1 MVLESQAEAR
11 SGRDEVGHIKDF
23 LSLSNWKAFENFFYF
38 IYFSRKELLQ
48 SDLHFNMVTLTT

>member
-23 LSLSNWKAFENFFYF
+23 LSLSNWKAFENFFILF
-38 IYFSRKELLQ
+38 IFLERNCYNQ
-48 SDLHFNMVTLTT
+48 IYILTWSL